1 MINDQALSLF
11 ITLAMHNVM
20 EKKQVVPII
29 RILSGKVTDRDGMN
43 SISHSIDLIYDLKER
58 YDEICIVDVDG
69 TKRNKPQLKLVQEL
83 GDEINIWLDGGVR
96 HTENVVDYLI
106 AGALKVV
113 VNFQNFS
120 LNELKRTCSL
130 TDNVALFIDYE
141 NIVKNKIKHAELMD
155 LIPSM
160 EGIGIDILIF
170 PKGCRKE
177 IFSLPNQNMKMFIR
191 DSVKNV
197 KGIDEIGIEDVLV
210 EV

>member
-1 MINDQALSLF
+1 
-11 ITLAMHNVM
+11 M

-29 RILSGKVTDRDGMN
+29 RILSGKVTDRDGIN
-43 SISHSIDLIYDLKER
+43 LISNSIDLIYDLKER
-58 YDEICIVDVDG
+58 YDNIYIVDVDG
-69 TKRNKPQLKLVQEL
+69 TKRNKPQLKLVQKL

-113 VNFQNFS
+113 IDLQNFS

-130 TDNVALFIDYE
+130 TDNIALFVDYE
-141 NIVKNKIKHAELMD
+141 NVVKNKTKHAELMD

-170 PKGCRKE
+170 PKACREE
-177 IFSLPNQNMKMFIR
+177 ILSLPNQNMKMFIR

-197 KGIDEIGIEDVLV
+197 KGIDEIGIEEVLV